1 MLGATKVSPYFHTI
15 ASTALQVH
23 FIKFTVYIQNTT
35 LFTLNLQL
43 HKYNLST
50 VYSLWKR
57 NFSVFMFT
65 GRSEVVQTQYLLQL
79 ILGEWIWSTGIK
91 CVHPSNLLEIRVLKW
106 MLVLQRPYRNAEIYT
121 VPIQYWN
128 KSITN
133 LTEILLQRFKI
144 LSLQNM
150 RRDWT

>member
-43 HKYNLST
+43 YKYNLST

-57 NFSVFMFT
+57 NFSVFMFA
-65 GRSEVVQTQYLLQL
+65 GRSEVVQTQHLLQL
-79 ILGEWIWSTGIK
+79 ILGE
-91 CVHPSNLLEIRVLKW
+91 
-106 MLVLQRPYRNAEIYT
+106 
-121 VPIQYWN
+121 
-128 KSITN
+128 
-133 LTEILLQRFKI
+133 
-144 LSLQNM
+144 
-150 RRDWT
+150 

>member
-15 ASTALQVH
+15 ASTALHIH
-23 FIKFTVYIQNTT
+23 FVKCTVYIQNIT

-43 HKYNLST
+43 HKHNLST

-57 NFSVFMFT
+57 NFSVFTFA
-65 GRSEVVQTQYLLQL
+65 GRSEVVHTQYLLQL
-79 ILGEWIWSTGIK
+79 ILGEWIQSTGIK
-91 CVHPSNLLEIRVLKW
+91 GVHPFNLLEIRVLKW

-133 LTEILLQRFKI
+133 LTEILQKFKI

-150 RRDWT
+150 RRKWM